1 MIQYIRH
8 YHVFLILSVLCAAIS
23 VALTLYNPILIGNA
37 VDQIIGKGKVDYAAV
52 SLILVKMAVLT
63 VIAGAA
69 EWLMNICNN
78 KISYNVI
85 RDMRR
90 DAFERLQILPFP
102 YIDSHPHGEIVSRV
116 IADVDQLSEGLLMGF
131 TQLFTGVLTIVGTL
145 LFMFSINP
153 AITILVVVLTPVS
166 LMAAAFIASR
176 TYSMFQKQSKIRGE
190 QTALIEEMLGNQKIV
205 KAFAY
210 EKESQKRFD
219 EINDRLTDCSLKAT
233 FFSSLTNPTTRFV
246 NALVYAA
253 VGIFGAVSAI
263 RGRISVG
270 RLVSFLS
277 YANQYTKPFNEI
289 SGVITELQNS
299 LACADRILELIR
311 ETPEVPADTFA
322 FFSSDHGATAS
333 VSELA
338 FF

>member
-1 MIQYIRH
+1 MSRDLRDEAMSRIPK
-8 YHVFLILSVLCAAIS
+8 LPLSYL
-23 VALTLYNPILIGNA
+23 
-37 VDQIIGKGKVDYAAV
+37 
-52 SLILVKMAVLT
+52 
-63 VIAGAA
+63 
-69 EWLMNICNN
+69 
-78 KISYNVI
+78 
-85 RDMRR
+85 
-90 DAFERLQILPFP
+90 
-102 YIDSHPHGEIVSRV
+102 DSHLTGDLLSR
-116 IADVDQLSEGLLMGF
+116 ITADVDLFSDGLLMGF

-253 VGIFGAVSAI
+253 WEDWYHF
-263 RGRISVG
+263 
-270 RLVSFLS
+270 
-277 YANQYTKPFNEI
+277 
-289 SGVITELQNS
+289 
-299 LACADRILELIR
+299 
-311 ETPEVPADTFA
+311 
-322 FFSSDHGATAS
+322 
-333 VSELA
+333 
-338 FF
+338 